1 MKPPIA
7 YMLFVSYF
15 TLISVISRSKSND
28 IFVLKLLIKLRN
40 LWGQLSYN
48 KVDAVYVKEGLF

>member
-40 LWGQLSYN
+40 LWSQLFDN
-48 KVDAVYVKEGLF
+48 KVNAVYVKEGLF